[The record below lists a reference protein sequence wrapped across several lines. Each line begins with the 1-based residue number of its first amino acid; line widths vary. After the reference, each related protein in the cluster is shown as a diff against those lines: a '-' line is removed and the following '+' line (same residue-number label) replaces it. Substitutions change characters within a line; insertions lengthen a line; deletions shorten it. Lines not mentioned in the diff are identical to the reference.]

1 MNRDQQL
8 RIKRLVDVVGAATGL
23 VMAAPAMARGPDV
36 LRPRRRRAV
45 ARRST
50 SATSCGVKV
59 NVTTTLTPSSYRA
72 AGTDFSSRVGEASEL
87 AAPTQMRIVASRS
100 PS

>member
-1 MNRDQQL
+1 MTDLSSAPSRT
-8 RIKRLVDVVGAATGL
+8 GTAEAAI
-23 VMAAPAMARGPDV
+23 ARAPDV
-36 LRPRRRRAV
+36 SRPRSRRAV
-45 ARRST
+45 VSRST

-59 NVTTTLTPSSYRA
+59 SATTTLTPSSYSA
-72 AGTDFSSRVGEASEL
+72 AGTDLRSRVGEASEF